1 MKVITPLSE
10 VDMKTVSEY
19 PTQGQMVSDDVT
31 VSHHQ
36 PSLYVPSNHNNEQ
49 NAPQAYV
56 ASLIN
61 KSKDMWGNK
70 LDSWEGIQY
79 VRGFWDWFVE
89 AYQML
94 LKKNNELASALN
106 STSFDIIAQIICIVH
121 W

>member
-1 MKVITPLSE
+1 VKVITPLSE

-61 KSKDMWGNK
+61 KSKDM
-70 LDSWEGIQY
+70 
-79 VRGFWDWFVE
+79 
-89 AYQML
+89 
-94 LKKNNELASALN
+94 
-106 STSFDIIAQIICIVH
+106 
-121 W
+121 